1 MAMAVNGR
9 LLLERRKQ
17 NENACRSMEIKIAED
32 KRALQAAKFESL
44 SSLKINTKMAKERT
58 KELRDVITQDLDRR
72 RQLLADLYNDEID
85 GWRTEVMSNV
95 ETQEDRKA
103 RFDIE

>member
-1 MAMAVNGR
+1 MAVNGR

-17 NENACRSMEIKIAED
+17 NENACRSLEIKIAED

-44 SSLKINTKMAKERT
+44 SSLKINTKVAKERT
-58 KELRDVITQDLDRR
+58 RELRDEIMHDLDRR
-72 RQLLADLYNDEID
+72 RHRLADLYNDEMD
-85 GWRTEVMSNV
+85 GWRSEVMSNV

-103 RFDIE
+103 RFAI